1 MVEELLRG
9 AIDRFNRAAAEDP
22 KVKAELAD
30 KVRTVNVLLDTGRSY
45 HFVLDHGHIDGLLQG
60 PAGTADITITST
72 EEVLRKVLSGEM
84 SAMKA
89 YALRKLQLKAS
100 IDDLLT
106 LRKLL

>member
-9 AIDRFNRAAAEDP
+9 AIDRFNRVAAEDP
-22 KVKAELAD
+22 KVKEEVAD
-30 KVRTVNVLLDTGRSY
+30 KVRTVNVVLDAGKSY
-45 HFVLDHGHIDGLLQG
+45 HFVLDHGHIDGLLPG
-60 PAGTADITITST
+60 PAEKAEITITST
-72 EEVLRKVLSGEM
+72 EEVLGKILAGEM

-106 LRKLL
+106 IRKLL